1 MHGYS
6 SLPPLACPFPA
17 QVSPHAAAVER
28 HVVDWAQCFML
39 LPDQA
44 EADRFRQAR
53 VGRLAARTS
62 PDSDLALLELLADW
76 QMWLFIFDDRYCDE
90 SVTGAHPERLARIIT
105 PFLSVLENAGGRRAG
120 TSKLTVA
127 LADIMQRLSVR
138 ATDTQVFRFISAVR
152 GYFLA
157 QFWESAHRVDDKPAA
172 LAEYQVMRRH
182 GGAVPTCVALIDVAG
197 GFELPSGEFGR
208 RDVRELTD
216 IAVNVTCWAND
227 VLSYQ
232 KESARSL
239 TVHSLPAVLAH
250 ELKLDIAAALTSAAA
265 LHDAE
270 VNRYVKAEPMVR
282 GRAGPELRRY
292 LDGLRNWMAGNFYW
306 SRETG
311 RYGLL
316 GDGLAVVGI
325 GEGGAQPLAG

>member
-1 MHGYS
+1 MPDYIS
-6 SLPPLACPFPA
+6 APLLACPFRA
-17 QVSPHAAAVER
+17 QVSPHAAAVDR
-28 HVVDWAQCFML
+28 HVVDWARRFML

-53 VGRLAARTS
+53 VGWLAARTS
-62 PDSDLALLELLADW
+62 PDSDPALLELLADW

-90 SVTGAHPERLARIIT
+90 SETGTHPERLTRIIA
-105 PFLSVLENAGGRRAG
+105 PFLWVLESAGSRRAS
-120 TSKLTVA
+120 TSKLA
-127 LADIMQRLSVR
+127 AGLADIMQRLSLC
-138 ATDTQVFRFISAVR
+138 ATESQLFRFISAVR

-157 QFWESAHRVDDKPAA
+157 QFWEAGHRADDKPAA

-182 GGAVPTCVALIDVAG
+182 GGAVPTCTALIDVAG
-197 GFELPSGEFGR
+197 GFELPGAEFCR
-208 RDVRELTD
+208 PDVRELTD

-227 VLSYQ
+227 ILSYP

-239 TVHSLPAVLAH
+239 KVHSLPAVLAH
-250 ELKLDIAAALTSAAA
+250 ERNLDTATALTAAAA

-270 VNRYVKAEPMVR
+270 VARYLKAEPVVR

-306 SRETG
+306 SRETS
-311 RYGLL
+311 RYGLPASDARATVL
-316 GDGLAVVGI
+316 QSSA
-325 GEGGAQPLAG
+325 